1 MKITELL
8 LEISASA
15 KRAQKIAKREAALAA
30 RAAEER
36 ALADKI
42 AKRTQRKLAK
52 FNQPI
57 AATVPPAASAPATAP
72 FGSPELEK
80 YMVDP
85 NVDPEFQGGYY
96 LQFEKN
102 GNNIVAYWSMNPD
115 YTASQMQQVKQVA
128 NMNPKF
134 NPDEIAKLIEM
145 LKKKSGKGTEPGY
158 VNIVIPKQYASD
170 WALFDKTNY
179 FRKLL
184 EYLAREYP
192 HNEYTADASVNWE
205 IA

>member
-15 KRAQKIAKREAALAA
+15 RRAQKIAKREAELAA

-57 AATVPPAASAPATAP
+57 AATVPSKPTQTAAP
-72 FGSPELEK
+72 FGSPELQQ

-85 NVDPEFQGGYY
+85 TIDPEFEGGYY
-96 LQFEKN
+96 LQFEKI
-102 GNNIVAYWSMNPD
+102 GDAIVAYWSKNPD
-115 YTASQMQQVKQVA
+115 YTYSQMQQLKQVA
-128 NMNPKF
+128 TLDPRFK
-134 NPDEIAKLIEM
+134 PEEIAQLINA
-145 LKKKSGKGTEPGY
+145 LKKKSTVGDQPGY

-192 HNEYTADASVNWE
+192 RDEYSADPSVNWE